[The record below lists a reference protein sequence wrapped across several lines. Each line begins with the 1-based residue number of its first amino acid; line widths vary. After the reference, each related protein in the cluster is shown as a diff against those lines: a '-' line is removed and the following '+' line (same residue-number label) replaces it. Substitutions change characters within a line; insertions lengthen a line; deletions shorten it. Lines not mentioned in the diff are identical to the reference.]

1 MGGHARRRSAPGKL
15 HGAAPADK
23 AEWRLRRMTLNRES
37 ARRSRARK
45 QRHLEEPRACHHQAP
60 RWQLRARC
68 VAPQRPGAA
77 LVRLT
82 NARLRAERAITLR
95 QIYTAT
101 A

>member
-1 MGGHARRRSAPGKL
+1 
-15 HGAAPADK
+15 
-23 AEWRLRRMTLNRES
+23 MTSNRES

-45 QRHLEEPRACHHQAP
+45 QRHLEEPRARHHQAP
-60 RWQLRARC
+60 RRQLRARC

-82 NARLRAERAITLR
+82 NARLRAEVGALGRRLA
-95 QIYTAT
+95 A